1 MLRLRSRS
9 RALGNLRH
17 CFSGNR
23 ARGHIGIAN
32 VPVYRDLMKTAGMD
46 GFTLTRIAIRRAIET
61 IFPSP
66 DFPWE
71 NFDSRK
77 RTQVSLFLLP
87 FRNGLERQRWRLP
100 GPIRDR
106 IKSAERASSASPFPL
121 ERGEGALSRLRRRH
135 GYHRDE
141 ENGGFHSVG
150 LSPGAQRRWKRL
162 SLLSFFTGIKIGG
175 RLPSSGESSRD

>member
-46 GFTLTRIAIRRAIET
+46 GFTLTRIAIET

-77 RTQVSLFLLP
+77 RTQVSLFLFP

-106 IKSAERASSASPFPL
+106 IKK
-121 ERGEGALSRLRRRH
+121 RGESLLRFSLPPRTWR
-135 GYHRDE
+135 G
-141 ENGGFHSVG
+141 SVIEIAEKAR
-150 LSPGAQRRWKRL
+150 LSPRRGEWRIPFSRTLAGGATAMETTVIVVI
-162 SLLSFFTGIKIGG
+162 FYGH
-175 RLPSSGESSRD
+175 